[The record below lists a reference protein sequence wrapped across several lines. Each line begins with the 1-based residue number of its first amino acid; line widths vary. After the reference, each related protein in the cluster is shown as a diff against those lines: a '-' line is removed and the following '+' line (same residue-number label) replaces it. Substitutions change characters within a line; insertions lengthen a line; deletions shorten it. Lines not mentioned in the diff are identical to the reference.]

1 MSLHYG
7 IFQPRK
13 KMNLLCPFPFHFH
26 SNLISL
32 EMQMWECFG
41 TFMRKWHYRWVY
53 FGAEKTWSPTEFF
66 GNTRFKWTLWRSS
79 LPRHP
84 LPACCP
90 KALEVMCLVIAT
102 DLAGGCF
109 CWAFKPSTESSIVL
123 PENRIC
129 LPFSLCVRMK
139 VSKWEGSDLKWNCFF
154 YISFLQHFSEL

>member
-1 MSLHYG
+1 
-7 IFQPRK
+7 
-13 KMNLLCPFPFHFH
+13 MNLLCPFPFHFH

-41 TFMRKWHYRWVY
+41 TFMRKWHYRWVS

-66 GNTRFKWTLWRSS
+66 GNTRFKWTLWRPCHKDLRSYVS
-79 LPRHP
+79 GH
-84 LPACCP
+84 C
-90 KALEVMCLVIAT
+90 KVAT
-102 DLAGGCF
+102 SVEAVGSDLAGDCS